1 MIFLGIIHNVFQYS
15 DQRVKLMSEI
25 LSGIRIIKYK
35 TFHKQIDYIR
45 GKEMAALTKMA
56 YVIAIGFSLIL
67 MSASII
73 QPMCIQ
79 VVKILQLPIHSQ

>member
-1 MIFLGIIHNVFQYS
+1 
-15 DQRVKLMSEI
+15 MSEI
-25 LSGIRIIKYK
+25 LSGIRIIKLNAWEK

-67 MSASII
+67 MSAPII
-73 QPMCIQ
+73 QPMYIR
-79 VVKILQLPIHSQ
+79 VVKIL

>member
-25 LSGIRIIKYK
+25 LSGIRIIKFNAWEK
-35 TFHKQIDYIR
+35 PFHKQIDYIR

-67 MSASII
+67 MSTLII
-73 QPMCIQ
+73 QPMCIR
-79 VVKILQLPIHSQ
+79 VVKILQ